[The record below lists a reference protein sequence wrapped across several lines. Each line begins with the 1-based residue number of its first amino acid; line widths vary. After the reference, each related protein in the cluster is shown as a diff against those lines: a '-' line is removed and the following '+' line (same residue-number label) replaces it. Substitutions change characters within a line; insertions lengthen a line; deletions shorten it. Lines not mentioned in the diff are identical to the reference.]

1 MENVQE
7 EGEGRRRRRRRN
19 GTGGVED
26 KDAGA

>member
-7 EGEGRRRRRRRN
+7 EGEGRRRRN

>member
-7 EGEGRRRRRRRN
+7 EGEGRRRRRRN

>member
-7 EGEGRRRRRRRN
+7 EGEGRRRRRN